1 MGEGIIRTILM
12 SRVTSLV
19 ARVLLTLPFW
29 SNGLM
34 KLFDF
39 SGGIAEME
47 HFGFLPGAAFNL
59 AIIIVHLGG
68 SLLIIARRWVWLG
81 AGALGVFNALT
92 ILLVHRFWA
101 MEGHQAIIT
110 LYTAEEHIG
119 MIGGLILVSILAAR
133 DSPVIRPSNQ
143 VF

>member
-12 SRVTSLV
+12 SRTTSFV

-39 SGGIAEME
+39 SGGVAEME
-47 HFGFLPGAAFNL
+47 HFGFLPGVAFNI
-59 AIIIVHLGG
+59 ATIIVHLAG
-68 SLLIIARRWVWLG
+68 SALIVSGRWVWLG
-81 AGALGVFNALT
+81 AGALGIFNALT

-101 MEGHQAIIT
+101 MEGHQAVVT

-133 DSPVIRPSNQ
+133 GEATTRS
-143 VF
+143 

>member
-1 MGEGIIRTILM
+1 MIDGIIRVILTAR
-12 SRVTSLV
+12 STSHV

-59 AIIIVHLGG
+59 ATIILHLTA
-68 SLLIIARRWVWLG
+68 SILIITGRWVWLG
-81 AGALGVFNALT
+81 AGALGIFNALT
-92 ILLVHRFWA
+92 ILLVHRFWT

-110 LYTAEEHIG
+110 LYTVEEHIG

-133 DSPVIRPSNQ
+133 Q
-143 VF
+143 EEAAT